1 MKNLKASTLLTLLA
15 LLFATCTFAQDIGVE
30 GKLAPDFTAVTQDGK
45 EVSLSDYK
53 GKVVY
58 IDFWASWCGPCKR
71 EMPHAEKVKKHFKG
85 KQVVFLNVSVDRNES
100 SWRKILN
107 TMNVNGVNAIAKGED
122 LKEVAYSYQLRS
134 IPAFVLVDKKGK
146 LVAMRANRPSSQQA
160 VIDQID
166 GLL

>member
-1 MKNLKASTLLTLLA
+1 MAI
-15 LLFATCTFAQDIGVE
+15 LFTTFTYAQDIAQE
-30 GKLAPDFTAVTQDGK
+30 GKAAPDFTAITHDGK
-45 EVSLSDYK
+45 KVSLSDYE

-85 KQVVFLNVSVDRNES
+85 KDVVFLNVSVDRNEG

-107 TMNVNGVNAIAKGED
+107 MMDIEGVNAIAKGED

-134 IPAFVLVDKKGK
+134 IPAFILVDKKGN

-160 VIDQID
+160 VIDQITAQ
-166 GLL
+166 L